1 MKVKNKITMK
11 IDGNG
16 KGNKMFK
23 RVVTQYFDWETCKE
37 ETILETALSCR
48 IIFKLVLKK

>member
-11 IDGNG
+11 IDENG

-23 RVVTQYFDWETCKE
+23 RVVTQYFDWESCKE
-37 ETILETALSCR
+37 ETICR